1 MGLDIYFHLYKK
13 VRERNAGETFPKYY
27 NALVK
32 ANDKATAKE
41 AKQAIKDGIAKLK
54 KAENFSLELAEFNSA
69 MAVYFPYEFERKDL
83 IDAKSVEDVEKW
95 AGDIKWDWFYKP
107 SDAYFRKVNCI
118 YRYFADRLEDE
129 VCEVYKSDITEIISR
144 ATRILAERD
153 NALAEELLPTQSGF
167 FFGSTDYDNWYFGD
181 VEDCKRQMEK
191 LLSMYDEDTDVVF
204 FIMSW

>member
-13 VRERNAGETFPKYY
+13 VRERKEGETFPKYY
-27 NALVK
+27 DALVK

-41 AKQAIKDGIAKLK
+41 AKQAIKDGIANLK
-54 KAENFSLELAEFNSA
+54 KAEIFSLELANFNSA
-69 MAVYFPYEFERKDL
+69 MAVYFPYEFERQGL

-95 AGDIKWDWFYKP
+95 ASEIKWDWFYKP

-153 NALAEELLPTQSGF
+153 DALAEELLPTQSGF
-167 FFGSTDYDNWYFGD
+167 FFGSTNYDEWYYEDMQSILDEFG
-181 VEDCKRQMEK
+181 K
-191 LLSMYDEDTDVVF
+191 LLKRWNDDEYVCYVD
-204 FIMSW
+204 MSW